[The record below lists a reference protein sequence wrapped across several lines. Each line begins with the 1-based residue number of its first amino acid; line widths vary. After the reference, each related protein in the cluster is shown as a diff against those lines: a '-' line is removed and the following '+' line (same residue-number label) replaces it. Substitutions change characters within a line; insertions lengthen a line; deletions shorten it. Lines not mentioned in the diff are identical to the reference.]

1 MEDEII
7 NFFDLFPDMFIT
19 GADTTSSALNYVLV
33 HLLNVPFWKEK
44 FFHEIITALQG
55 GVPSMGDLEK
65 LLKLDAFIQ
74 ETLSPNP
81 NAPLIPKATVG
92 DYVGPACSANC
103 HVWVILY
110 HIIYDPITFPDLLSS
125 LLVSPR
131 WHHIQTQVSAANATD

>member
-74 ETLSPNP
+74 ETLSLNP
-81 NAPLIPKATVG
+81 NAPL
-92 DYVGPACSANC
+92 
-103 HVWVILY
+103 H
-110 HIIYDPITFPDLLSS
+110 
-125 LLVSPR
+125 
-131 WHHIQTQVSAANATD
+131 